1 MTNHSLMTINKLHG
15 WALCLCLVSLFS
27 GCAAWTN
34 PVANGIPVRML
45 PPELLVESKDEV
57 EPIPWALLQRSPTK
71 DVLLQPGDVL
81 GLYIE
86 GVLGRD
92 DQLPPV
98 NIPTASNVPPSLGF
112 PIPIRSDGTIPAP
125 LINPPKLAGMTIEAA
140 EKKLIK
146 AYTVDREVLVPDEQR
161 IILTMIRRKH
171 ARVLVIRQDSLA
183 QRPQFQPTARG
194 LLADPV
200 TNVNSSQQS
209 RGFLV
214 DIPATEA
221 DVLTA
226 LAETGG
232 LPGLDAKDEILVYR
246 RSQRMQPNADGQEPN
261 LKQFD
266 VQQLNRL
273 AAPRRIP
280 LTKKKGEDAN
290 IREKDVVLEDGDI
303 VVVAVRNAEFY
314 YTGGLLRNAQVPMPL
329 DIDLTVTEAI
339 MRSGGPLIN
348 GGIGGGQFANLIIAG
363 GASDSNPSLL
373 TILRKGPNNRR
384 VPIRVDLNEAM
395 RDPREDILIKDGD
408 TLVLQ
413 QTTGEA
419 FSRYILGRMG
429 ATGTLFEGGSD
440 VRGALTLP

>member
-1 MTNHSLMTINKLHG
+1 MTIDKRHG
-15 WALCLCLVSLFS
+15 WLLCFCLMLFT
-27 GCAAWTN
+27 GCSAWTN

-45 PPELLVESKDEV
+45 PPEILVKPKADL
-57 EPIPWALLQRSPTK
+57 EPIPWALLQRAPKK

-112 PIPIRSDGTIPAP
+112 PIPIRNDGTIPAP
-125 LINPPKLAGMTIEAA
+125 LIQPPKLAGMTIEDA

-146 AYTVDREVLVPDEQR
+146 AYTVDKQVLVPDEQR

-171 ARVLVIRQDSLA
+171 SRILVIRQDSLG
-183 QRPQFQPTARG
+183 QRQLFQPSARG
-194 LLADPV
+194 LVADSV
-200 TNVNSSQQS
+200 TDVNSTQQS
-209 RGFLV
+209 RGFLI
-214 DIPATEA
+214 DIPANEA
-221 DVLTA
+221 DIVTA
-226 LAETGG
+226 LAQTGG
-232 LPGLDAKDEILVYR
+232 LPGRDAKDEILVYR
-246 RSQRMQPNADGQEPN
+246 RGQRNQSGSTGEEAN
-261 LKQFD
+261 LQTFN

-273 AAPRRIP
+273 AAPQRIP
-280 LTKKKGEDAN
+280 LTKKKGEDVN
-290 IREKDVVLEDGDI
+290 IRERDVVLNDGDI
-303 VVVAVRNAEFY
+303 IVIGVRGAEFY

-329 DIDLTVTEAI
+329 DIDLTATEAI
-339 MRSGGPLIN
+339 MRSGGPLVN
-348 GGIGGGQFANLIIAG
+348 GGIGGGQFNNLIIAG
-363 GASDSNPSLL
+363 GAADTNPSLL
-373 TILRKGPNNRR
+373 TVLRKGPNNRR

-419 FSRYILGRMG
+419 FSRYLFGVFGIN
-429 ATGTLFEGGSD
+429 ATGQLFQRNDAIGTAAI
-440 VRGALTLP
+440 ALP